1 LAEATLADEPQSLA
15 GVRLR
20 FGASPESEPAAVRV
34 LDSSSDAVPG
44 FAFELLKEMERL
56 RLSDVRARLS
66 EQCSEPVPS
75 PKRARQSTPE
85 SGDSVPASP
94 AAPAPASER
103 EATASPEPTSPRG
116 TEVTVPRLDL
126 SFMAATGKLLPPGSR
141 RKRASAGGPGGL
153 PSRVKPGLPVF
164 TEDPEV
170 AARKRERR
178 MKREREE
185 AAARAKEEEEAA
197 AARRRY
203 EEAVGMARTQ
213 DGTAAASGTGP
224 GELPRQPRPQHP
236 GAGHRPPS
244 LPTNGF
250 AAASGLS
257 ATPGAAVP
265 PGPAPAA
272 ARGPAIAALPM
283 GRACAGAKDARAPS
297 AAAAAGVVD
306 VPADAS
312 GRYLL
317 PGPWEGS
324 AAPALDPWLRRFLP
338 PMLRRVRDNW
348 ALRVALWMAKAL
360 ALPLVVLVRLDSAV
374 ASSGQSSHG
383 ASASAEGA
391 AEQPGAAADSAAAG
405 VHCLLVAQPPGAR
418 AAAALLAALAASLGA
433 HALLLDAPTTP
444 VAAGV
449 LEAASCILR
458 GCAVLPVES
467 SFHDSLALLRLPPA
481 RLAAPDPH
489 PPGREEPA
497 SDGQRGPG
505 SSWPFGVRPPSL
517 ADAFIALRFELPLSP
532 LLASP
537 ALWRAAAAVLP
548 FASAAIADLVFV
560 PPGTGDW
567 PPPQGHR
574 ALQGHLG
581 TTAAPHLPAGLERLV
596 SAIAPDALRATARA
610 RAAGAASATEPRAMG
625 LVHKERR
632 WLTSLCQRATE
643 LVAASCA
650 SCEDCRGRFAAGP
663 AALAPSSERG
673 AAEQSAA
680 AQARPAEAADADPL
694 GREGEPARAPC
705 AACLCRLDLS
715 VARACLDRDL
725 AGAGLTALAPACR
738 CGTLSPVFALQGLWE
753 AADKA
758 VSAAR
763 ASPSLPSSPSAGW
776 LAADRVMRLAL
787 HRATVVLLV
796 LEPFPRAAVLSSAK
810 RQKPKERVEW
820 ATDPAVA
827 PLLAAADA
835 AGSGGGAFR
844 SAGAAACVEPEAS
857 AWFDPSAVIPA
868 EMRRRCEALELR
880 LRESFLQ
887 VPPCAV
893 SLPPATGTAAAAG
906 SSTGRGD
913 ASPGPPH
920 SCGGSA
926 RADPRRREAEVRAWA
941 VVRSRAAISSAPA
954 GGGVGGGPAR
964 ELRTGDDAWDVAQ
977 ACLEKHGELPPALLG
992 LWAQRVL
999 GWAPTIAAAFPAAA
1013 ELLRV
1018 WSTSGHV
1025 ALGAALQA
1033 AQFFAGC
1040 GDDSLEAYSPSQQA
1054 PVLGLPG
1061 ELGPDLATS
1070 TYPLAAVVGPD
1081 VAAAL
1086 AAQSRGSPLSCQGAW
1101 DDVAAFVGPLSGDDD
1116 RLANGQAPAGPG
1128 RPRWRGLLGSIP
1140 TVSARAAERLLASE

>member
-1 LAEATLADEPQSLA
+1 MAGRAGLGTGSSAQPWADRLLQLAEATLADEPQSLA

-66 EQCSEPVPS
+66 EQRSEPVPS

-103 EATASPEPTSPRG
+103 EATASPEPSSPRG

-170 AARKRERR
+170 AARK
-178 MKREREE
+178 
-185 AAARAKEEEEAA
+185 
-197 AARRRY
+197 
-203 EEAVGMARTQ
+203 
-213 DGTAAASGTGP
+213 P
-224 GELPRQPRPQHP
+224 
-236 GAGHRPPS
+236 
-244 LPTNGF
+244 
-250 AAASGLS
+250 
-257 ATPGAAVP
+257 
-265 PGPAPAA
+265 
-272 ARGPAIAALPM
+272 
-283 GRACAGAKDARAPS
+283 
-297 AAAAAGVVD
+297 
-306 VPADAS
+306 
-312 GRYLL
+312 
-317 PGPWEGS
+317 
-324 AAPALDPWLRRFLP
+324 
-338 PMLRRVRDNW
+338 
-348 ALRVALWMAKAL
+348 
-360 ALPLVVLVRLDSAV
+360 
-374 ASSGQSSHG
+374 
-383 ASASAEGA
+383 
-391 AEQPGAAADSAAAG
+391 
-405 VHCLLVAQPPGAR
+405 
-418 AAAALLAALAASLGA
+418 LLAALAASLGA

-632 WLTSLCQRATE
+632 WLTSLCQRAAE

-650 SCEDCRGRFAAGP
+650 SY
-663 AALAPSSERG
+663 
-673 AAEQSAA
+673 
-680 AQARPAEAADADPL
+680 
-694 GREGEPARAPC
+694 
-705 AACLCRLDLS
+705 LS

-758 VSAAR
+758 
-763 ASPSLPSSPSAGW
+763 
-776 LAADRVMRLAL
+776 
-787 HRATVVLLV
+787 
-796 LEPFPRAAVLSSAK
+796 
-810 RQKPKERVEW
+810 KPKERVEW

-880 LRESFLQ
+880 LRASFLQ